1 MTNKVFIVEDE
12 PDLRDTLKYNFE
24 NEGFSVEAFS
34 NGESFVD
41 SIQKNQPN
49 LEHNTD
55 MGINKQTVEVLF
67 FYADWCPHCKK
78 AKPHWNNLKNSEK
91 VGEGT
96 RINNYSIVY
105 TEVDCTDDKAS
116 GVQEKLSKF
125 KVDGFPTIKM
135 VKGTEVIEFDAKP
148 ELEILEGF
156 VLQTLNN

>member
-1 MTNKVFIVEDE
+1 MFGFTLPKPTGKKNLMIGAIVLIFGLLTIYIYRTYAVPLIYKKNK
-12 PDLRDTLKYNFE
+12 
-24 NEGFSVEAFS
+24 
-34 NGESFVD
+34 
-41 SIQKNQPN
+41 PN
-49 LEHNTD
+49 LEHNTE

-91 VGEGT
+91 VGQG
-96 RINNYSIVY
+96 RRVNNYSIVY

-116 GVQEKLSKF
+116 GIQEKLSKF

-148 ELEILEGF
+148 EFEILEGF

>member
-1 MTNKVFIVEDE
+1 MRV
-12 PDLRDTLKYNFE
+12 
-24 NEGFSVEAFS
+24 
-34 NGESFVD
+34 
-41 SIQKNQPN
+41 
-49 LEHNTD
+49 
-55 MGINKQTVEVLF
+55 
-67 FYADWCPHCKK
+67 
-78 AKPHWNNLKNSEK
+78 
-91 VGEGT
+91 
-96 RINNYSIVY
+96 NNYSIVY

>member
-1 MTNKVFIVEDE
+1 MFGFQLPKTSAKKNIMIGAIILVFG
-12 PDLRDTLKYNFE
+12 LL
-24 NEGFSVEAFS
+24 
-34 NGESFVD
+34 
-41 SIQKNQPN
+41 SIYIFRNYAVPLIYKKNQPN

-105 TEVDCTDDKAS
+105 TEVDCTVDKAS